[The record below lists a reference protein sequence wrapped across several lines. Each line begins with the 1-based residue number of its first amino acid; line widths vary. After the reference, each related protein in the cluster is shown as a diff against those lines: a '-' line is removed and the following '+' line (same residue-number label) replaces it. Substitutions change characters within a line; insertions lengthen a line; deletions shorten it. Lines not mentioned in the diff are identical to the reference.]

1 MRHNSLPEGE
11 GGGRSEE
18 YFFFEERGW
27 VHSFKENKGRISQQK
42 IKEGLR
48 KIDGQLTNYRGLQKY
63 YIAL

>member
-18 YFFFEERGW
+18 FFFEERGW

-48 KIDGQLTNYRGLQKY
+48 KIDGQLTNYRGLQKH

>member
-11 GGGRSEE
+11 GGEDRRN
-18 YFFFEERGW
+18 FFFEEKGW

>member
-1 MRHNSLPEGE
+1 M
-11 GGGRSEE
+11 
-18 YFFFEERGW
+18 
-27 VHSFKENKGRISQQK
+27 HSFKENKGRISQQK